1 MFCPQC
7 SQAQTNLELK
17 FCSRC
22 GFPLH
27 GVKDLMANGGELTSQ
42 ITRDGIRAKA
52 VRRFVQ
58 GLAIIICSLM
68 FGGVLKVLGREYGF
82 SGLIGELTILIGFL
96 IGALRLLTAM
106 VLPLSRISSKR
117 LESTMPKGS
126 TTIDGVSRTPM
137 LSDAK
142 TRPIGYEPPLER
154 EPVLVP
160 SVTEHTTRS
169 LDSRELPGVS

>member
-1 MFCPQC
+1 
-7 SQAQTNLELK
+7 LL
-17 FCSRC
+17 
-22 GFPLH
+22 
-27 GVKDLMANGGELTSQ
+27 GVKDLIANGGELTSQ
-42 ITRDGIRAKA
+42 IARDGVRAKA

-68 FGGVLKVLGREYGF
+68 IGGVLKVLGREYGF

-106 VLPLSRISSKR
+106 IMPLSRKSSKK
-117 LESTMPKGS
+117 LNSSASAGP
-126 TTIDGVSRTPM
+126 TTIDGVRQTPM

-142 TRPIGYEPPLER
+142 TMPIGYEQPVDR

-169 LDSRELPGVS
+169 LDSRELPSVS